1 MTRSSDIENGNKF
14 RFFLWRRKKG
24 SDVKAKGKEKFLCEN
39 YRVENSRKR
48 VRKILSFS
56 TRILSERTERISI

>member
-39 YRVENSRKR
+39 YRVENSRK
-48 VRKILSFS
+48 
-56 TRILSERTERISI
+56 E

>member
-14 RFFLWRRKKG
+14 RFFLEEKER

-39 YRVENSRKR
+39 YRVENSRK
-48 VRKILSFS
+48 
-56 TRILSERTERISI
+56 E